1 VTAEARDPLVNAE
14 VFVLYAIA
22 ACAFVGALIVQLKFL
37 WASGLALPT
46 LMSKPWKVI
55 AVMADYNKTLRPH
68 GQITRFVAFGLL
80 LFIAIAALAAG
91 RSIQTGHS
99 PF

>member
-1 VTAEARDPLVNAE
+1 LINTE

-22 ACAFVGALIVQLKFL
+22 ACAFVGALIAELKFL
-37 WASGLALPT
+37 WATGLTLPT
-46 LMSKPWKVI
+46 VMSKPWKVI

-68 GQITRFVAFGLL
+68 GQITRFVAFALL
-80 LFIAIAALAAG
+80 LFIAVAALATG